1 MTNDHTHPVW
11 ELCDA
16 GKRLYSQALLDDGLA
31 RVESDVDTLAPC
43 LIEYAL
49 LVPDDDEPGMLHPA
63 MPRIALHRHLREL
76 ENTIASQHRHIGEL
90 ADSFS
95 PFLRLSTS
103 RLGDS
108 VILLEGKR
116 RIDEAIDAA
125 MRTSTGEM
133 LTMQPQSRRTQQDSA
148 TGIAR
153 MSEFLARGSRIRT
166 IYTHPTRDDPVIHDL
181 QDHFRAG
188 GKVEVRTV
196 DEVIDRIIIVGNEVA
211 FVPGNPE
218 RTSALEV
225 RHPALIALLRS
236 AFDRLWRYGRPYY
249 DPLEAAREKVSD
261 IQLRIARLMV
271 FEGMQ
276 DKEIAAHVGV
286 TVRTVAKHFAALA
299 DALGTTNRGQMG
311 YMLARAGLLESAADD
326 ARR

>member
-1 MTNDHTHPVW
+1 MTTDHRHPVW
-11 ELCDA
+11 ELCEA

-31 RVESDVDTLAPC
+31 RDESDVDALAPC
-43 LIEYAL
+43 LLEYAL
-49 LVPDDDEPGMLHPA
+49 LVPDEDEPGTLRPA
-63 MPRIALHRHLREL
+63 MPRIALHRHLRDL
-76 ENTIASQHRHIGEL
+76 ENSIAVQHRHIGEL

-95 PFLRLSTS
+95 PFLRMATS

-116 RIDEAIDAA
+116 RIDESIDAA
-125 MRTSTGEM
+125 MRTGSGEM

-153 MSEFLARGSRIRT
+153 MSDFLTRGSRIRT

-188 GKVEVRTV
+188 GRVEVRTV
-196 DEVIDRIIIVGNEVA
+196 DEVIDRIIIVGTEVA

-218 RTSALEV
+218 RTSALEI
-225 RHPALIALLRS
+225 RHPALIMLLRS

-249 DPLEAAREKVSD
+249 DPLETAHEKVSD

-271 FEGMQ
+271 FEGLQ
-276 DKEIAAHVGV
+276 DKDIAAHVGV

-311 YMLARAGLLESAADD
+311 YMLAKAGLLDPVDEPE
-326 ARR
+326 R